1 MAEAEAEA
9 VTWGRRG
16 GGFNRADVKAV
27 VMGPLGACPIGQRQ
41 ADATQAKKRKDEAVS
56 EAVQ

>member
-9 VTWGRRG
+9 VTRGRRG

-27 VMGPLGACPIGQRQ
+27 VMGPFDGPIGQRQ